1 MKLIRKII
9 REQRK
14 LFKAGIV
21 IVLLISV
28 GLVIYGKWS
37 LHASEMDS
45 QLYREYFGMP
55 YEEYSLFYDTDG
67 LFDHS
72 IESTRE
78 DMEEQSAYILVVTA
92 LEGSKQYG
100 NAYISQCSVDTV
112 IKGEGIEEGM
122 VIHVYDL
129 SIYGMDFDG
138 SLPLETGT
146 QYLVFLNDAPRPA
159 VKNAYMYSSTWYGH
173 LRIDGPSCCVKDD
186 PEEIL
191 YIRDLLSYD
200 HVVSDEEEKE
210 LFLQTAESIL
220 SHYQIVP

>member
-9 REQRK
+9 QEQRK

-21 IVLLISV
+21 IVLLLSV
-28 GLVIYGKWS
+28 GLVVYGKWS

-45 QLYREYFGMP
+45 QLYREYFGIP
-55 YEEYSLFYDTDG
+55 YEEYSLFFDTDG

-78 DMEEQSAYILVVTA
+78 DMEEQSVYILVVTA

-100 NAYISQCSVDTV
+100 NAYISQCSIDAV
-112 IKGEGIEEGM
+112 IKGEGLEEGM
-122 VIHVYDL
+122 VIPVYDL

-138 SLPLETGT
+138 VIPLETGS
-146 QYLVFLNDAPRPA
+146 QYLVFLNDAPHPSI
-159 VKNAYMYSSTWYGH
+159 KNAYMYASTWYGH
-173 LRIDGPSCCVKDD
+173 LRTDGPSCYVKDD
-186 PEEIL
+186 SEEIL

-210 LFLQTAESIL
+210 MFLQTVESIL
-220 SHYQIVP
+220 SYYQIEP

>member
-1 MKLIRKII
+1 M
-9 REQRK
+9 
-14 LFKAGIV
+14 
-21 IVLLISV
+21 
-28 GLVIYGKWS
+28 
-37 LHASEMDS
+37 
-45 QLYREYFGMP
+45 GMP
-55 YEEYSLFYDTDG
+55 
-67 LFDHS
+67 
-72 IESTRE
+72 
-78 DMEEQSAYILVVTA
+78 
-92 LEGSKQYG
+92 K
-100 NAYISQCSVDTV
+100 
-112 IKGEGIEEGM
+112 GM

-173 LRIDGPSCCVKDD
+173 LRIDGPSCYVKDD